1 MTNENILSGL
11 HHPEDALTS
20 VHFGG
25 QLNGLG
31 FQDTNLQA
39 AFSLSGCAALREI
52 GQNRSQSIRTFVIS
66 ALLSIDATKVSI

>member
-39 AFSLSGCAALREI
+39 AFSGKLVKTGPSP
-52 GQNRSQSIRTFVIS
+52 
-66 ALLSIDATKVSI
+66 